1 MLPARCG
8 AMPDMRVVLTT
19 SALEGHF
26 FPMVPLAWAL
36 RAAGHEVLVNAPA
49 NFTPTITSTGLYAA
63 GFVPPVQFEDFML
76 RDRQGRPVQPPAN
89 PRDRRESGGRAWGRL
104 AALMLDATLELVE
117 AYRPDVIISEPNEY
131 AGSMAA
137 TRYGIPWIEHGW
149 GIMGMP
155 EFKPATTAELAPELS
170 RLGQTGLT
178 EPDLKIDT
186 CPPSLCEESAPDT
199 LPMRYVPYNG
209 AAVAPDWVFEERT
222 GPRICLTFG
231 GVLPRHGRKD
241 FRGMLRDW
249 TLALPRLGAEVVVAV
264 ADDLTAQWSPLPA
277 GVRTAGWL
285 PLSLTLPACD
295 LVVHHGGVGSTLTT
309 VIAGLPQL
317 LTPQL
322 VDQFENARR
331 ITALGAGLSLQPE
344 DLSTTAVLDRCAELL
359 ADSTFGK
366 IARSVAEENAKRP
379 TPAEV
384 ASQIEEFVAGSAIHD
399 QREPS

>member
-1 MLPARCG
+1 
-8 AMPDMRVVLTT
+8 MRVVLTT

-63 GFVPPVQFEDFML
+63 GFVPEVRFEDFML

-104 AALMLDATLELVE
+104 AALMLDGTLELFE
-117 AYRPDVIISEPNEY
+117 AYRPDLVVSEPNEY
-131 AGSMAA
+131 AGSIAA
-137 TRYGIPWIEHGW
+137 TKLGIPWVEHGW

-155 EFKPATTAELAPELS
+155 EFKPASAAELAPELN
-170 RLGQTGLT
+170 RLGQPGLT
-178 EPDLKIDT
+178 DPDLVVDT
-186 CPPSLCEESAPDT
+186 CPPSLREEPADGA

-209 AAVAPDWVFEERT
+209 AAVAPDWVFEERAK
-222 GPRICLTFG
+222 PRVCLTFG

-241 FRGMLRDW
+241 FRGMLREW
-249 TLALPRLGAEVVVAV
+249 TLALPGLGVEVVVAV
-264 ADDLTAQWSPLPA
+264 ADDLTAQWIPLPE

-295 LVVHHGGVGSTLTT
+295 VVVHHGGVGSTLTT
-309 VIAGLPQL
+309 AIAGLPQL

-344 DLSTTAVLDRCAELL
+344 ELTTAAVVEKVAELL
-359 ADSTFGK
+359 ADTTFGK
-366 IARSVAEENAKRP
+366 CARTVADENAKRP

-384 ASQIEEFVAGSAIHD
+384 ATQLEELVAARS
-399 QREPS
+399 